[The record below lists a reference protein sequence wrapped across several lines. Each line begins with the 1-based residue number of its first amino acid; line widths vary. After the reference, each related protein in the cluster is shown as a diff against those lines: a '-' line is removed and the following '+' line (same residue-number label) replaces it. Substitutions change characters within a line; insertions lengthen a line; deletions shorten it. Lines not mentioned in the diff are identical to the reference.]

1 MNHPAWPGRCLA
13 VLCLAF
19 ATLLAACGGGG
30 AEPGASLGTLLKSTT
45 AEPQT
50 GIWWNPSESGRG
62 FAVERQGAIVTLG
75 AYMYE
80 PDGRPVWYVGPL
92 SRQASGS
99 YVGTVSRYAG
109 GQTLTGSY
117 RAPTSASAV
126 ATVTF
131 TLSTATSGTLQFVT
145 STGTSNIPVQRF
157 ALNGGSAVASTA
169 GFESGLWWN
178 DAESGR
184 GFFVDVQGST
194 AAMASYMYDS
204 NGAPIWYLTVGSVS
218 GDRFSGT
225 MQGYE
230 GGQPLGSGYQT
241 PQATTPAG
249 TVTVQGLTGATATI
263 TLPGGQPV
271 NLKRLVFSGAS
282 TTAKLDGV
290 YEGTVVNGTETARV
304 TILALDNDD
313 LWVAYGSGSGA
324 LTKLEGFVLVNGRS
338 GDGSYS
344 STAFYDVAADED
356 QVRSGTVLAT
366 YVPRTSLSAEFRVTG
381 EHGVGFVSAT
391 ALPVTRHNHD
401 QAASLAAIAGSW
413 PYQGSGTTGT
423 LTISAAG
430 ALSGKFEDCDVTGS
444 LTPRPGGKNVFN
456 VSISVGGGSCSFSG
470 TGIAYATTSTTGM
483 AQLWLGFMNAARNDG
498 GFVLGERSAAQFPVY

>member
-30 AEPGASLGTLLKSTT
+30 AEPGASLGTLLKATT
-45 AEPQT
+45 PEPQT

-92 SRQASGS
+92 NRQASGS
-99 YVGTVSRYAG
+99 YAGTVSRYAG

-117 RAPTSASAV
+117 RAPTRASAV

-145 STGTSNIPVQRF
+145 STGTTQIPVQRF
-157 ALNGGSAVASTA
+157 ALSGGSPAASTA

-184 GFFVDVQGST
+184 GFFIDVQGST

-218 GDRFSGT
+218 ADRFSGT

-230 GGQPLGSGYQT
+230 GGQPLGGGYQT

-249 TVTVQGLTGATATI
+249 TVTVQGLTGASATI
-263 TLPGGQPV
+263 TLPGNPPV
-271 NLKRLVFSGAS
+271 NLKRLVFSGATS
-282 TTAKLDGV
+282 TAKLDGV
-290 YEGTVVNGTETARV
+290 YEGTVVNGTDTARV

-313 LWVAYGSGSGA
+313 LWVAYGAGSGA
-324 LTKLEGFVLVNGRS
+324 LTTLEGFVLVNGRS

-344 STAFYDVAADED
+344 STGYYDISTDED
-356 QVRSGTVLAT
+356 QVRTGTVLAT
-366 YVPRTSLSAEFRVTG
+366 YVPRASVNAEFRATG
-381 EHGVGFVSAT
+381 EQGVGYVTAT
-391 ALPVTRHNHD
+391 ALPTTRHDHD
-401 QAASLAAIAGSW
+401 HPASLTAIAGSW
-413 PYQGSGTTGT
+413 PYQGSGTSGT
-423 LTISAAG
+423 LTITTTG
-430 ALSGKFEDCDVTGS
+430 GLTGRFEACDMTGT
-444 LTPRPGGKNVFN
+444 LTPRPGGKNVF
-456 VSISVGGGSCSFSG
+456 SLSVAMTGGSCNFSG
-470 TGIAYATTSTTGM
+470 TGVAYATISTTGG
-483 AQLWLGFMNAARNDG
+483 AQLWLGFMNTARNDG
-498 GFVLGERSAAQFPVY
+498 GFLLGQR